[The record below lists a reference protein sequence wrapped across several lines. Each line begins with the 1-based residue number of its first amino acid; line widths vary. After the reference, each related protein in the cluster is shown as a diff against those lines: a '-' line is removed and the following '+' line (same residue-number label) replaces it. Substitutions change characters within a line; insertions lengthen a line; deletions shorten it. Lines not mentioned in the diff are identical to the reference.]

1 MKVNLHA
8 HTFRCGHETGS
19 EREYIE
25 CAIEGGITHM
35 GFSDHV
41 PFAFPDGHESTYRV
55 PMAQAWDYMETLSAL
70 RAEYKNDI
78 KIYIGFEMEYYPLYF
93 QEMLVYSRELGAEYL
108 ILGQHYIGNEHP
120 NGRYVAQPSD
130 SVAELA
136 EYVDCVIAGMESGA
150 FRYVA
155 HPDVFRFLGDRAVY
169 QAESRRLCAAAKKL
183 DIPLEINFLGIR
195 DHRHYPREDFW
206 KIAGEYGCKAIFGF
220 DSHTAEDAYDGA
232 SVETAMGILKAY
244 NLELVEYLEFALPEN
259 GK

>member
-1 MKVNLHA
+1 MFANY
-8 HTFRCGHETGS
+8 HTHTARCGHASG
-19 EREYIE
+19 REEDYILR
-25 CAIEGGITHM
+25 AIEGGIKIL
-35 GFSDHV
+35 GFSDHI
-41 PFAFPDGHESTYRV
+41 PFRFPDGHQSGFRV
-55 PMAQAWDYMETLSAL
+55 PVEQGRAYVALLSEL
-70 RAEYKNDI
+70 REKYREQI
-78 KIYIGFEMEYYPLYF
+78 EIHIGFEMEYYPLYF

-108 ILGQHYIGNEHP
+108 ILGQHFIGNAHP

-155 HPDVFRFLGDRAVY
+155 HPDVFRILGDRADY